1 MQCNTSGMQYNW
13 NAMQAMH
20 DAVEHNMMQCDTAQ
34 HNGVQQMQAML
45 QSTMQCYRAQHN
57 CNTTSSDCNSE
68 SSNYG
73 GTCNRCLKG
82 KQSSNAR
89 GDGNHLMG
97 RPARKLAKDEQKLEK
112 IKQSTGG
119 KQFRQQQQHNKTHP
133 GRMQCNATGVQCR
146 CKRMQWSTMNHSG
159 AQCNARQWSTHN
171 TRQWSTSQCKAVEHN
186 MTQCHGV
193 WHDGTQQFGMQ
204 CNATQYS
211 EDVNNQKLQ
220 KRQQSPNSSNSNA
233 SNSNSTTT
241 KSINICEAT
250 VKQQ

>member
-1 MQCNTSGMQYNW
+1 MQCMHNAMQCNTSGMQYNW

-82 KQSSNAR
+82 NQSSNAR

-97 RPARKLAKDEQKLEK
+97 RPARKLAKDEQKL
-112 IKQSTGG
+112 G
-119 KQFRQQQQHNKTHP
+119 KNKTINWWQAIQAATTAQQNSSWQNA
-133 GRMQCNATGVQCR
+133 MQCNWSAMQMQ
-146 CKRMQWSTMNHSG
+146 KNAMEHNEPQWSTM
-159 AQCNARQWSTHN
+159 
-171 TRQWSTSQCKAVEHN
+171 QCKAVEHTKHKAVEHN
-186 MTQCHGV
+186 TMQGSGAQ
-193 WHDGTQQFGMQ
+193 HDTMPWSV
-204 CNATQYS
+204 A
-211 EDVNNQKLQ
+211 
-220 KRQQSPNSSNSNA
+220 
-233 SNSNSTTT
+233 
-241 KSINICEAT
+241 
-250 VKQQ
+250 